1 MKNSLSAESDPLHKD
16 RVNKAISFEKPDR
29 VPRDFAAVPEIWR
42 KLGDYF
48 GTEDR
53 AEILKRL
60 DVDCRIVSY
69 DSFCRPP
76 DIETHDV
83 NMNASQERSSVGGMW
98 RDTLPDGSN
107 RDIWGAHRKKVKNP
121 SGELEQFASFPLES
135 AQNIEDLSKY
145 KWPQADWWDFSD
157 LRSYIENLNDTSNY
171 NIRYRLGS
179 FFETAWSLY
188 NFEKFQLDLL
198 LNPHM
203 TKYVMDRIAEV
214 HIQNLETVLKLAGD
228 QIDVVYFYDDVAT
241 QNNLLISPELYEE
254 SIQAYHQKVID
265 LAAFYGKPTMMHCCG
280 SIYPLIE
287 ILIQMG
293 LKILNPIQPSAAN
306 MNPEKLIDDFG
317 GRIAFHGGIDVQQF
331 LPSASPEEVKEK
343 VNYTSEILGKQGG
356 YVLSGSHHLQAD
368 IPLENVLAMYGVI

>member
-1 MKNSLSAESDPLHKD
+1 MKSSKSSESGPLHKD

-29 VPRDFAAVPEIWR
+29 IPRDFAAVPEIWR

-53 AEILKRL
+53 AEILKHM

-69 DSFCRPP
+69 DSFCCPP
-76 DIETHDV
+76 DIDPRHV

-98 RDTLPDGSN
+98 RNTLADGSN
-107 RDIWGAHRKKVKNP
+107 VDIWGAHRKKIKNP

-135 AQNIEDLSKY
+135 ATSVEDLSKY
-145 KWPQADWWDFSD
+145 NWPQADWWDFSNLSSFID
-157 LRSYIENLNDTSNY
+157 TLNDSGIY

-203 TKYVMDRIAEV
+203 TQFVMDRIAEV
-214 HIQNLETVLKLAGD
+214 HIQNLERVLELAGD
-228 QIDVVYFYDDVAT
+228 QIDIVYFYDDEAT

-254 SIQAYHQKVID
+254 SIQGYHQKVID
-265 LAAFYGKPTMMHCCG
+265 IAAKYGKPTMMHCCG
-280 SIYPLIE
+280 AVYPLIE
-287 ILIQMG
+287 TFIQMG

-306 MNPEKLIDDFG
+306 MNPEKLAEEFG

-331 LPSASPEEVKEK
+331 LPAANPEEVEEK
-343 VNYTSEILGKQGG
+343 VNYTSEVLGSQGG
-356 YVLSGSHHLQAD
+356 YILSGSHHLQAD
-368 IPLENVLAMYGVI
+368 IPLENVLAMYGII